1 MAPETGC
8 NVEPETVVD
17 VRLSGSIWR
26 LNGGLEMKPSTAPQR
41 RS

>member
-1 MAPETGC
+1 MALETGC
-8 NVEPETVVD
+8 NAGPETVVD

-26 LNGGLEMKPSTAPQR
+26 LNGGLEMKPSTAPPS